1 MGEHRDR
8 SSAGGLWVAVAAGAL
23 SGCASIVSGQNQ
35 VVSVDTPGCPGA
47 RCELVNDKGRFYVA
61 STPGTVTLMR
71 SYNNLQVTCT
81 RDATTSA
88 PVSVASATKAMA
100 FGNILVGG
108 IVGAGVDIGTGAAYD
123 YPQMISVSMD
133 CSLPTASG
141 AVPPPTRL
149 GLQVDRDPTAGVRIV
164 AVEPALPGAAAG
176 LQVGDVIVSVNGI
189 AVSDPQALAA
199 VIADPKT
206 PAPWTFA
213 VRRDQQ
219 ATTLTVGATT
229 ASGGD
234 GRPTN
239 PTER

>member
-1 MGEHRDR
+1 LG
-8 SSAGGLWVAVAAGAL
+8 AGGPWVAVAAVAL

-61 STPGTVTLMR
+61 STPGTVTLTR

-81 RDATTSA
+81 RGATTSA

-100 FGNILVGG
+100 FGNLLVGG
-108 IVGAGVDIGTGAAYD
+108 IIGAGVDVGTGAAYD
-123 YPQMISVSMD
+123 YPQMISVPMD
-133 CSLPTASG
+133 CSQSADGG
-141 AVPPPTRL
+141 AVPPSPRL
-149 GLQVDRDPTAGVRIV
+149 GLQVEREPNAGVRIV

-189 AVSDPQALAA
+189 GVSDPHALAA

-206 PAPWTFA
+206 PAPWTFV

-219 ATTLTVGATT
+219 ETTLTVGATT
-229 ASGGD
+229 APGGE

-239 PTER
+239 PMER

>member
-1 MGEHRDR
+1 MGERRDR
-8 SSAGGLWVAVAAGAL
+8 LSAGGLWVVVAAAAL

-47 RCELVNDKGRFYVA
+47 RCELVNDKGRFYVT

-81 RDATTSA
+81 RGATTSA

-108 IVGAGVDIGTGAAYD
+108 IIGAGVDIGTGAAYD
-123 YPQMISVSMD
+123 YPQMISVPMD
-133 CSLPTASG
+133 CSPSTESG
-141 AVPPPTRL
+141 VLPPPPRL
-149 GLQVDRDPTAGVRIV
+149 GLQVEREPNAGVRIV
-164 AVEPALPGAAAG
+164 AVEPTLPGAAAG

-206 PAPWTFA
+206 PAPWTFV

-219 ATTLTVGATT
+219 ETTVAVGSKA
-229 ASGGD
+229 ASGN

-239 PTER
+239 STEK